1 MSSAIGPA
9 ETAAHPLPGSKL
21 NTTPYGRDNSACLL
35 GGAFFSR
42 NTAGLALGFRFFR
55 KVENQEE
62 NQVELSESA
71 TADTQ
76 GDEIS
81 EPVQERRGF
90 IKFLCAFIG
99 TLISVMPFGAG
110 LWVYLDPLA
119 KREDDD
125 GDGFIK
131 VTTLDAIP
139 ADGSPA
145 KFSVVADKVDA
156 WNRFTNV
163 SIGAVYLRL
172 VDGVPKALHTVCPH
186 LGCFVD
192 YRSGNNDFFCPCHN
206 SNFKLDGSM
215 VSGVSPRAMD
225 PLEIRIRNKTEV
237 WVKFQ
242 NFQPGHSHAV
252 PVS

>member
-1 MSSAIGPA
+1 M
-9 ETAAHPLPGSKL
+9 
-21 NTTPYGRDNSACLL
+21 
-35 GGAFFSR
+35 
-42 NTAGLALGFRFFR
+42 ALGFRFFR

-99 TLISVMPFGAG
+99 TLISVVPFGAG
-110 LWVYLDPLA
+110 VWSYLNPLA
-119 KREDDD
+119 KREDGA

-139 ADGSPA
+139 VDGKPA
-145 KFSVVADKVDA
+145 KFSIVADKVDA
-156 WNRFTNV
+156 WNRFSNV

-192 YRSGNNDFFCPCHN
+192 YRPSDKDFFCPCHN
-206 SNFKLDGSM
+206 SNFRLDGGI
-215 VSGVSPRAMD
+215 VDGVSPRDMD
-225 PLEIRIRNKTEV
+225 VLQIDIRNETEV

-242 NFQPGHSHAV
+242 NFQPGHIDKV

>member
-1 MSSAIGPA
+1 M
-9 ETAAHPLPGSKL
+9 
-21 NTTPYGRDNSACLL
+21 
-35 GGAFFSR
+35 
-42 NTAGLALGFRFFR
+42 ALGFGFFR

-71 TADTQ
+71 TAVTL

-110 LWVYLDPLA
+110 VWAYLDPLA
-119 KREDDD
+119 KREGDD

-145 KFSVVADKVDA
+145 KVSVVADKVDA

-186 LGCFVD
+186 LGCYLD
-192 YRSGNNDFFCPCHN
+192 YRSGNNDFFC
-206 SNFKLDGSM
+206 
-215 VSGVSPRAMD
+215 RAITVTLSWMAAWF
-225 PLEIRIRNKTEV
+225 LV
-237 WVKFQ
+237 
-242 NFQPGHSHAV
+242 
-252 PVS
+252 